1 MLFMRFYFIFLTVV
15 FSFCSWPLS
24 LDWSGWTRMETYY
37 QNASY
42 YGLYNFVVQP
52 KIHVVDGLII
62 KSRFDLH
69 PLKPQPFSPSLVE
82 RQTGSVFFY
91 SSKSHDIKSP
101 TLFLKLSQFYVDYQS
116 EFFKVRLGRAPYH
129 FGMGTS
135 YLATQNPFQHWISIY
150 NQVALYL
157 EYSSFYLQPALLQRE
172 KNWSFIGQAG
182 LLKED
187 WRLEVLYRYKLKSS
201 SFVELFGRYEKT
213 NWEVKG
219 TGSYYFNQG
228 VNMALSGLMKFSLN
242 IPLQLEL
249 KTGAL
254 LGDSAFHPGYNVA
267 LLSWNRL
274 MLNQTPKPQSSGP
287 APFQIAEGYAQKGM
301 YFSPR
306 VIFSFWRE
314 QFQLKPVLFLGRDLD
329 KKNFLYEFDLEGD
342 FHWSERLFCS
352 LKGGILWKNKAFNWA
367 LLAQTAVSF

>member
-1 MLFMRFYFIFLTVV
+1 
-15 FSFCSWPLS
+15 
-24 LDWSGWTRMETYY
+24 MESYY
-37 QNASY
+37 QNASKKPGY
-42 YGLYNFVVQP
+42 YGLYNFVIQP

-62 KSRFDLH
+62 NSRFDLS
-69 PLKPQPFSPSLVE
+69 PLESQPFPPSLIE

-91 SSKSHDIKSP
+91 SFKNQDTKPHS
-101 TLFLKLSQFYVDYQS
+101 LFLKLSQFYVDYQS
-116 EFFKVRLGRAPYH
+116 EFFKIRLGRAPYH

-135 YLATQNPFQHWISIY
+135 YLATQNPFQHWISVY
-150 NQVALYL
+150 NQMALYL

-187 WRLEVLYRYKLKSS
+187 WRLEALYRYKLKSS
-201 SFVELFGRYEKT
+201 SFVELFGQYERD

-219 TGSYYFNQG
+219 AGSYYFSQG
-228 VNMALSGLMKFSLN
+228 ANMALALSALMKLSLN
-242 IPLQLEL
+242 IPFQLEL

-254 LGDSAFHPGYNVA
+254 LGDSAFHHGYNVA

-274 MLNQTPKPQSSGP
+274 MRSQLPKGAKAEVQPVQDNKSIP
-287 APFQIAEGYAQKGM
+287 APFQIAEAYAQKGM

-314 QFQLKPVLFLGRDLD
+314 RVNLKPVLFFGRDLD
-329 KKNFLYEFDLEGD
+329 EESSLYEFDLEGD
-342 FHWSERLFCS
+342 FHWNERLFCS
-352 LKGGILWKNKAFNWA
+352 LKGGVLWKNKAFNWA